1 MQKTSFQDGTLY
13 LDKAIDDAGFLPN
26 IKAREL
32 IRADIEAN
40 YSSQYLAAVLREVV
54 NRHAHLLVKKSVESV
69 PVAVPPAPVIDVI
82 KIVQANFPDVN
93 LLDSNFNVA
102 LLAEHL
108 DAFAGGQVTVTTL
121 RAAIRLLYEKLEKY
135 PPPVAPPPPPPEPTP
150 EVLKIL
156 ADGSRQL
163 SINATDADLRD
174 PAVTKLQLRDWLRR
188 KDDKKCGG
196 FDGRL

>member
-1 MQKTSFQDGTLY
+1 MQKTSFEDATQY
-13 LDKAIDDAGFLPN
+13 LDQAIDAAGFLPN
-26 IKAREL
+26 IKAREA

-54 NRHAHLLVKKSVESV
+54 NRHKHMLVKKSAEPV

-82 KIVQANFPDVN
+82 KIVQANFSDVN

-135 PPPVAPPPPPPEPTP
+135 PVAPPPPPAPEPEP
-150 EVLKIL
+150 EEVLKTL
-156 ADGSRQL
+156 ADGSKQL
-163 SINATDADLRD
+163 SIRTTTEADLRD
-174 PAVTKLQLRDWLRR
+174 PSVTPLQLRDYLNRATGNAKPNTR
-188 KDDKKCGG
+188 
-196 FDGRL
+196 F

>member
-1 MQKTSFQDGTLY
+1 MPTSFQDGTLY
-13 LDKAIDDAGFLPN
+13 LDKAIDDAGYLPN
-26 IKAREL
+26 IKAREQM
-32 IRADIEAN
+32 RTSVETN
-40 YSSQYLAAVLREVV
+40 YSGQYLAAVLRDVV
-54 NRHAHLLVKKSVESV
+54 KAHAHMLVKKSAEPV

-135 PPPVAPPPPPPEPTP
+135 PVAPPPPPAPEPEPP
-150 EVLKIL
+150 EILKTL
-156 ADGSRQL
+156 SDGSKQL
-163 SINATDADLRD
+163 SIRTTTEADLRD
-174 PAVTKLQLRDWLRR
+174 PSVTPLQLRDFMKRATGDAKPNTR
-188 KDDKKCGG
+188 
-196 FDGRL
+196 F

>member
-1 MQKTSFQDGTLY
+1 MQKTSFEDATQY
-13 LDKAIDDAGFLPN
+13 LDQAIDAAGFLPN
-26 IKAREL
+26 IKAREA

-54 NRHAHLLVKKSVESV
+54 NRHKHMLVKKSAEPV

-135 PPPVAPPPPPPEPTP
+135 PVAPPPPPAPEPEP
-150 EVLKIL
+150 EEVLKIL

>member
-1 MQKTSFQDGTLY
+1 MQKTSFEDATLY

-54 NRHAHLLVKKSVESV
+54 NRHSHMLVKKSAEPV
-69 PVAVPPAPVIDVI
+69 PVAVPPAPIIDVI

-121 RAAIRLLYEKLEKY
+121 RAAIRLLYEKLEKF
-135 PPPVAPPPPPPEPTP
+135 PPPVVPPPPPPEPP
-150 EVLKIL
+150 KEVLRVL
-156 ADGSRQL
+156 SDGTTQL
-163 SINATDADLRD
+163 PLECSEWEIQQASK
-174 PAVTKLQLRDWLRR
+174 PQLKDWLRR
-188 KDDKKCGG
+188 KDEKKYGG

>member
-1 MQKTSFQDGTLY
+1 MQKTSFEDATLY
-13 LDKAIDDAGFLPN
+13 LNQAIDAAGFLPN
-26 IKAREL
+26 IKAREA

-54 NRHAHLLVKKSVESV
+54 NRHGHMLVKKSAEPV

-135 PPPVAPPPPPPEPTP
+135 PPPVAPPPPPPEPEP